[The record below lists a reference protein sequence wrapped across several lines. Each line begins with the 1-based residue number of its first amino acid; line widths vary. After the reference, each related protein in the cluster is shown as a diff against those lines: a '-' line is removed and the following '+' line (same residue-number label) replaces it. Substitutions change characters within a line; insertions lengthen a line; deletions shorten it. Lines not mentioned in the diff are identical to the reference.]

1 MAVTSG
7 YVDVDRQSTWVSD
20 SGPGPATTV
29 VLLHG
34 GLSNCDA
41 MLDTIGEAI
50 GAHHRIVAYDRRG
63 HGRTAD
69 TDAPFHYD
77 EMATEAIAV
86 LETVVGGPAVLVGW
100 SDGGIVALLVS
111 MRRPD
116 LVTRQV
122 LIGTN
127 YHHDG
132 LVEIDVETGSEL
144 EAVMTQ
150 AYVERSPDGA
160 EHFPVV
166 MAKAGALFSSEPTL
180 TVDDLRTVAT
190 PTLVLVG
197 DDDLIKLSHTA
208 SLYESLP
215 AGRLA
220 VVPATSHA
228 VPLEAPAEVAHLVLD
243 FIAAPDPPET
253 AIPARRARRC
263 EPPHE

>member
-1 MAVTSG
+1 M
-7 YVDVDRQSTWVSD
+7 VSD

-50 GAHHRIVAYDRRG
+50 GDHHRIVAFDRRG

-77 EMATEAIAV
+77 EMATETIAV

-111 MRRPD
+111 LRRPD
-116 LVTRQV
+116 LVARQV

-132 LVEIDVETGSEL
+132 LVELDVETGSEF

-150 AYVERSPDGA
+150 AYAERSPDGA
-160 EHFPVV
+160 EHFAVV
-166 MAKAGALFSSEPTL
+166 MAKAGALFSSGPTL
-180 TVDDLRTVAT
+180 TVDDLRTVGHADAGARRRRR
-190 PTLVLVG
+190 PDQAVPHGVP
-197 DDDLIKLSHTA
+197 
-208 SLYESLP
+208 YESLA

-220 VVPATSHA
+220 VVPAH
-228 VPLEAPAEVAHLVLD
+228 VPRRPAGGPGRGRPPRPRLHRRPRP
-243 FIAAPDPPET
+243 PDHRHPRPPR
-253 AIPARRARRC
+253 PPPC
-263 EPPHE
+263 E